1 MTHAPSSPVIP
12 ACTQQWLELF
22 EQNFSADRHSAI
34 PLTFYAVPKKKITP
48 QNAHDFIEAAF
59 RFKDSKVTNVSAL
72 KEWGNLMQHCL
83 ELHPS
88 NMMLGVQVAKDFLS
102 KVHSLKSAHRPIWND
117 CANQW
122 IRHFISAKDHEIV
135 KTLWDSHHFHGNGKD
150 LAKCAVYSGDLDIL
164 EIFLDR
170 VDPRVNKFELL
181 KASISSHSIPMFDRL
196 FVSSRIKNKTEVLDH
211 ALCNMHPH
219 SVFRRRPFIGTDAE
233 KAKREEQQRENN
245 KALEYMVERL
255 IPQADLNVVFF
266 MRKITA
272 TEQWMIQHLS
282 AKSMKRLKQ
291 SPYYEKVK
299 DLPEYQRRIL
309 SDNIQSSTLTHFRK
323 M

>member
-34 PLTFYAVPKKKITP
+34 PLTFYAVPKKKITE
-48 QNAHDFIEAAF
+48 QNAHNFIEAAF

-88 NMMLGVQVAKDFLS
+88 NMMLGVQAAKDFLS

-122 IRHFISAKDHEIV
+122 IRHFISAKDHALV
-135 KTLWDSHHFHGNGKD
+135 KLLWDSHHFNGDGKD
-150 LAKCAVYSGDLDIL
+150 LAHCAVYTNDVELL

-181 KASISSHSIPMFDRL
+181 KAAISCHSIPMFDRL
-196 FVSSRIKNKTEVLDH
+196 FVSSSIKNKTEVLDH
-211 ALCNMHPH
+211 ALCNLHPR
-219 SVFRRRPFIGTDAE
+219 SVFRSRPFIGTDAE
-233 KAKREEQQRENN
+233 KAKHDNQQLQNK
-245 KALEYMVERL
+245 KALEYMIERL
-255 IPQADLNVVFF
+255 IPQADLNAVFF
-266 MRKITA
+266 MRKITT
-272 TEQWMIQHLS
+272 TEQWMIEHLS
-282 AKSMKRLKQ
+282 SKSMKRLKQ
-291 SPYYEKVK
+291 APYYEQVK

-309 SDNIQSSTLTHFRK
+309 RDSIHTPSVSHTRK